1 MLFIVSRFESFYVKL
16 LYFQELLDQNYD
28 HDSAVKGKIETY
40 FANVLFIWFYIDV
53 KTAFDY
59 CSILLIFYL
68 GLRSAHSVYHLD
80 ADEDE
85 DEWSE

>member
-1 MLFIVSRFESFYVKL
+1 MILNI
-16 LYFQELLDQNYD
+16 DGQN
-28 HDSAVKGKIETY
+28 T
-40 FANVLFIWFYIDV
+40 
-53 KTAFDY
+53 TDY
-59 CSILLIFYL
+59 CLILLIFYL

>member
-1 MLFIVSRFESFYVKL
+1 MTVLLKVRQNVFIKYSLFNMIF
-16 LYFQELLDQNYD
+16 
-28 HDSAVKGKIETY
+28 GKI
-40 FANVLFIWFYIDV
+40 AI
-53 KTAFDY
+53 DY
-59 CSILLIFYL
+59 CLILLISYL